1 LRPSASFP
9 KWKSDVS
16 RAFLRRKKAESQRGH
31 AHLLARRAFQ
41 GGVRFALGGAL
52 RYASPT
58 MGLSVGIV
66 GLPNVG
72 KSTLFNALS
81 SKQAEAANYAFCTIE
96 PNVGV
101 VPVPDKRFD
110 ALCAVIEPESAVPAT
125 VDFVDIAG
133 LVRGASRGEGRG
145 NAFLT
150 NIRECDAIA
159 HVVRCFEDDNV
170 LHVDNRVDPAADV
183 ETIHTELIL
192 KDLETVQKRLDRA
205 RRAAKGGDAFE
216 KHAVA
221 VCERLEAALDG
232 GKLAITIEAQNE
244 DEAKVIKEMCLITTK
259 PLFYVCNVKEEQLAK
274 ADADPLVSKVRKIAD
289 AEGAKVV
296 VICAAIE
303 AEIMQ
308 LPPSERAEFLASIG
322 LEEPGLNKVIQ
333 TGYAMLNLITYF
345 TAGKKEVRAWTI
357 TKGTKA
363 PGAAGKIHS
372 DFERGFIK
380 AEVTWW
386 EDRVALKTEA
396 ACRAAAKTS
405 TEGKEYVVR
414 DGDVIFFK
422 FNV

>member
-1 LRPSASFP
+1 MA
-9 KWKSDVS
+9 
-16 RAFLRRKKAESQRGH
+16 
-31 AHLLARRAFQ
+31 
-41 GGVRFALGGAL
+41 
-52 RYASPT
+52 
-58 MGLSVGIV
+58 LSVGIV

-101 VPVPDKRFD
+101 VPVPDPRFD
-110 ALCAVIEPESAVPAT
+110 ALCQVIEPESSVPAT

-133 LVRGASRGEGRG
+133 LVRGASKGEGKG
-145 NAFLT
+145 NAFLS

-192 KDLETVQKRLDRA
+192 KDLDSVQKRLERA
-205 RRAAKGGDAFE
+205 RRAAKGNDAFE
-216 KHAVA
+216 KTVVS
-221 VCERLEAALDG
+221 VCERLEKVLDG
-232 GKLAITIEAQNE
+232 GKRASAFTPENE
-244 DEAKVIKEMCLITTK
+244 DENRAIKELSLITSK
-259 PLFYVCNVKEEQLAK
+259 PLFYVCNVKEDQLA
-274 ADADPLVSKVRKIAD
+274 DAETDPLVQKVRDIAQH
-289 AEGAKVV
+289 ENAKVV

-308 LPPSERAEFLASIG
+308 LPAGDRAEFLASVG
-322 LEEPGLNKVIQ
+322 LTEPGLNKVIQ
-333 TGYAMLNLITYF
+333 TGYAMLDLITYF

-357 TKGTKA
+357 RRGTKA
-363 PGAAGKIHS
+363 PQAAGKIHS
-372 DFERGFIK
+372 DFERGFIR

-386 EDRVALKTEA
+386 EDRVNLKTEA

-414 DGDVIFFK
+414 DGDVMFFR

>member
-1 LRPSASFP
+1 MA
-9 KWKSDVS
+9 
-16 RAFLRRKKAESQRGH
+16 
-31 AHLLARRAFQ
+31 
-41 GGVRFALGGAL
+41 
-52 RYASPT
+52 
-58 MGLSVGIV
+58 LSVGIV

-101 VPVPDKRFD
+101 VPVPDPRFD
-110 ALCAVIEPESAVPAT
+110 ALCKIIEPESSVPAT

-150 NIRECDAIA
+150 NIRDCDAIA
-159 HVVRCFEDDNV
+159 HVVRCFEDENV
-170 LHVDNRVDPAADV
+170 LHVDNRVDPEADV

-205 RRAAKGGDAFE
+205 RRAAKGNDAVE
-216 KHAVA
+216 KMAVG
-221 VCERLEAALDG
+221 VCERLEKALDS
-232 GKLAITIEAQNE
+232 GKRASLVKAESD
-244 DEAKVIKEMCLITTK
+244 DEAKFVKELALITDK
-259 PLFYVCNVKEEQLAK
+259 PLFYVCNVKETQLEAGLN
-274 ADADPLVSKVRKIAD
+274 DPLVAKIKKIAD
-289 AEGAKVV
+289 AEGTDVV

-308 LPPSERAEFLASIG
+308 LPVADRRDFLDSVG
-322 LEEPGLNKVIQ
+322 LQEPGLNKVIQ
-333 TGYAMLNLITYF
+333 TGYKMLDLITYF
-345 TAGKKEVRAWTI
+345 TAGKKEVRCWTI
-357 TKGTKA
+357 KRGTKA
-363 PGAAGKIHS
+363 PQAAGKIHS
-372 DFERGFIK
+372 DFERGFIR

-386 EDRVALKTEA
+386 EDRVNLKTEA
-396 ACRAAAKTS
+396 ACRAAAKTA

-414 DGDVIFFK
+414 DGDVMFFK